1 MPAGRWVLGAVW
13 VLTEL
18 DGECTPWGSLPSAA
32 GAGHAACQQSSAG
45 SSLASRPPLDSGPAA
60 GCAASKLCSVS
71 LAKSSGCRQH
81 LGRPQPLSEQLQLG
95 SSHKHWPMLPVAGE
109 LATVV
114 VPQALQC
121 QLRRRHNRLRTTLF
135 MKLCSAS
142 RLCSMNS
149 WVIWNFCTAFFSG
162 TGGTMMPA
170 GIAAAWHMAPRA
182 RLQAEAAAKGY

>member
-1 MPAGRWVLGAVW
+1 MPAGRWVLRAVW

-32 GAGHAACQQSSAG
+32 GAGHAACKQSSAG
-45 SSLASRPPLDSGPAA
+45 SSLASRPPLDSGPGA

-81 LGRPQPLSEQLQLG
+81 LGRPQPLSEQLG

-121 QLRRRHNRLRTTLF
+121 QLRRRHD
-135 MKLCSAS
+135 
-142 RLCSMNS
+142 
-149 WVIWNFCTAFFSG
+149 
-162 TGGTMMPA
+162 
-170 GIAAAWHMAPRA
+170 
-182 RLQAEAAAKGY
+182 